1 MSHQFQA
8 RSHSGSG
15 IGAVVRVAAGNFL
28 EMYDFMVFGYYAAA
42 IGRAFFPTQNEYASL
57 MLSFMTFGTGYLMRP
72 LGAVVLGA
80 YVDHHGR
87 RKGLLLTLSLMAV
100 GTVSIGVMP
109 GYETIGLFAPL
120 LVVAGR
126 LLQGLS
132 AGVEVG
138 GVSVYLAEIATP
150 GRKGFFVSW
159 QSASQQVAVIFAAL
173 IGLVLSSTLRPEQM
187 AGWGWR
193 VPLLIG
199 SMLIPFLLLLRRSL
213 TETDDFRA
221 RKHHPSTSEIW
232 RTVIANWPLMILG
245 MMLSITTTVTFYLI
259 TAYMPTYGSGVL
271 HLSTSSSMLVTLL
284 VGISNFCL
292 LPLMGAL
299 SDRVG
304 RRPLLLLFSTI
315 ALVTP
320 YPVLLWLVSAPS
332 FGRLLAA
339 ALWFSMI
346 FGSYNGSM
354 VVFLTEVMPANVRVS
369 GFSFAYSL
377 ATGIFGG
384 FTPAVS
390 TWLIHETGNAAMPG
404 AWLAL
409 AGLMGL
415 ISTLI
420 LTSRGFQNGAHKS
433 RGTVD
438 AVHELPVGQ
447 R

>member
-1 MSHQFQA
+1 MKQSKF
-8 RSHSGSG
+8 
-15 IGAVVRVAAGNFL
+15 GAVARVSAGNFL

-80 YVDHHGR
+80 YIDHHGR
-87 RKGLLLTLSLMAV
+87 RKGLLLTLSLMAL
-100 GTVSIGVMP
+100 GTLSIGILP
-109 GYETIGLFAPL
+109 GYATLGLFAPL

-126 LLQGLS
+126 LVQGLS

-150 GRKGFFVSW
+150 GRKGLFVSW
-159 QSASQQVAVIFAAL
+159 QSASQQVAVMFAAL
-173 IGLVLSSTLRPEQM
+173 LGLILSSALRPEQM
-187 AGWGWR
+187 SGWGWR

-213 TETDDFRA
+213 AETEEFKA
-221 RKHHPSTSEIW
+221 RTHHPGVAEIW
-232 RTVIANWPLMILG
+232 RSVLANWSLMILG
-245 MMLSITTTVTFYLI
+245 MMLTTTTTVTFYLI
-259 TAYMPTYGSGVL
+259 TAYMPTYGNSVL
-271 HLSTSSSMLVTLL
+271 HLTPSSSMLVTLL
-284 VGISNFCL
+284 VGLSNFCW

-299 SDRVG
+299 SDITG
-304 RRPLLLLFSTI
+304 RRPLLIVFSTI
-315 ALVTP
+315 ALLTP
-320 YPVLLWLVSAPS
+320 YPILLWLVSAPS
-332 FGRLLAA
+332 FERLLAS
-339 ALWFSMI
+339 ALWLSMI
-346 FGSYNGSM
+346 FGSYNGAM

-377 ATGIFGG
+377 AAGIFGG

-390 TWLIHETGNAAMPG
+390 TWLIHQTGNAAMPG
-404 AWLAL
+404 AWMSM
-409 AGLMGL
+409 AGLMSL
-415 ISTLI
+415 IATLV
-420 LTSRGFQNGAHKS
+420 LTSRSFQRRSHES
-433 RGTVD
+433 RSAVD

>member
-1 MSHQFQA
+1 
-8 RSHSGSG
+8 
-15 IGAVVRVAAGNFL
+15 
-28 EMYDFMVFGYYAAA
+28 
-42 IGRAFFPTQNEYASL
+42 
-57 MLSFMTFGTGYLMRP
+57 
-72 LGAVVLGA
+72 
-80 YVDHHGR
+80 
-87 RKGLLLTLSLMAV
+87 
-100 GTVSIGVMP
+100 
-109 GYETIGLFAPL
+109 
-120 LVVAGR
+120 
-126 LLQGLS
+126 
-132 AGVEVG
+132 
-138 GVSVYLAEIATP
+138 
-150 GRKGFFVSW
+150 
-159 QSASQQVAVIFAAL
+159 
-173 IGLVLSSTLRPEQM
+173 
-187 AGWGWR
+187 
-193 VPLLIG
+193 
-199 SMLIPFLLLLRRSL
+199 
-213 TETDDFRA
+213 
-221 RKHHPSTSEIW
+221 
-232 RTVIANWPLMILG
+232 MILG

-304 RRPLLLLFSTI
+304 RRPMLLLFSTI

-332 FGRLLAA
+332 FGRLLTA

-420 LTSRGFQNGAHKS
+420 LTSRGFQYGAHKS